1 MVAGDNRFRAGRLLP
16 GGFAHLSLQR
26 AVQRHPGRP
35 KAADGGRGPVRREHD
50 PDRVHHPG
58 VAVLRRL
65 QRHARADLVDCHGA
79 ADGRGQPLVQATPR
93 IGHRP
98 DVGRRRCWSGG
109 PGSGLLAAAG
119 QLRLDRNLRDHR
131 AGRRRPHP
139 GPDAVLPQSAVR
151 KGTFGLRGR
160 GHRPAPGQVQRGGV
174 QTATQGVS
182 SAR

>member
-1 MVAGDNRFRAGRLLP
+1 MVAGNHRFRAGRLLP

-26 AVQRHPGRP
+26 AVRRHPGSP

-58 VAVLRRL
+58 VAVLHRL
-65 QRHARADLVDCHGA
+65 QRHAGAHLVDCHGA

-98 DVGRRRCWSGG
+98 DVGRRRCRSGG
-109 PGSGLLAAAG
+109 IGSGLLAVAG
-119 QLRLDRNLRDHR
+119 QLRLDRHLRGHR

-139 GPDAVLPQSAVR
+139 GPDAVLPEISRPKKVCWLTEPRPQTRPRSGSAR
-151 KGTFGLRGR
+151 R
-160 GHRPAPGQVQRGGV
+160 RPNCDSRC
-174 QTATQGVS
+174 S